1 MYRTRLLTASLLLSF
16 ITEHDIIWH
25 GTFCGPFVSAAPV
38 ASPSSSLCTFRLLT
52 VRSLWKCPWL
62 CDPASIKTSIC
73 YQISATSSLSLHF
86 PLFLF
91 IRRSGLHT
99 CIFAVHHKIGFHI
112 PSEGRAWSTTVEV
125 YHERKC
131 LVEEPKLMQ
140 ILK

>member
-1 MYRTRLLTASLLLSF
+1 MAW
-16 ITEHDIIWH
+16 DILW
-25 GTFCGPFVSAAPV
+25 
-38 ASPSSSLCTFRLLT
+38 SLCVSCPRCIPFQLLVHLQASYCQVT
-52 VRSLWKCPWL
+52 VKMSLALCIPECGML

-86 PLFLF
+86 ALFLF

-140 ILK
+140 ILKWMQK